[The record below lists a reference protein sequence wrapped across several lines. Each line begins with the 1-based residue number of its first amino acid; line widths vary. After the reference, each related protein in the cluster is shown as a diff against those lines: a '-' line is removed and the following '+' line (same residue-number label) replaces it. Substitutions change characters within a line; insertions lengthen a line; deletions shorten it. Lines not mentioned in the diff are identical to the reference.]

1 MGTIGKIFNKIVSPK
16 ISYQPVIEVRV
27 FKDALLHNL
36 HTFQKR
42 YPKLQFA
49 PVIKSNA
56 YGHGMVEV
64 ARILDEYNH
73 PHLASPVKGKGN
85 CTMPFFMVDSFYEAL
100 VLRRAGIKSKILML
114 GFNRIQQ
121 LVNPKLKNCS
131 VSIVDFST
139 LQEVVAKL
147 KKPVSF
153 HLKVDTGMHRQGL
166 WGEEVNKAIA
176 LIESN
181 PNFILE
187 GLCSHLADADGDT
200 QDFTKQQIKLWNETA
215 EKFKQNFSSIKYFH
229 LANTAGTFFTN
240 EITANVARVGI
251 GLYGLNNSQFEK
263 LDLKPALEMASIV
276 SSIKTIPAGEKVGY
290 NITYQAP
297 KETKIATV
305 PAGFNEGVD
314 RRLSNKGFYQVKGKD
329 CPLRGKVSMNISSV
343 EVTDVPGVK
352 VGDEVII
359 ISRNPED
366 ENSVENIA
374 KSCGTVH
381 YEILVHIP
389 QHLRRIIV

>member
-16 ISYQPVIEVRV
+16 INYQPLIEVRI

-36 HTFQKR
+36 HVFQEK
-42 YPKLQFA
+42 YPSLEFA

-56 YGHGMVEV
+56 YGHGMVQV
-64 ARILDEYNH
+64 AKIFDSK
-73 PHLASPVKGKGN
+73 PKA
-85 CTMPFFMVDSFYEAL
+85 FFMVDSFYEAL

-114 GFNRIQQ
+114 GFNRIEQ
-121 LVNPKLKNCS
+121 LINPKLKNCS
-131 VSIVDFST
+131 SAIIDFST

-147 KKPVSF
+147 KKPAIF
-153 HLKVDTGMHRQGL
+153 HLKIDTGMHRQGL

-176 LIESN
+176 LIKSN
-181 PNFILE
+181 PNFNLE
-187 GLCSHLADADGDT
+187 GLCSHLADADGAG
-200 QDFTKQQIKLWNETA
+200 QDFTKQQIRLWNQVV
-215 EKFKQNFSSIKYFH
+215 EKFKQNFPSIKYFH
-229 LANTAGTFFTN
+229 LANTAGTFYTN
-240 EITANVARVGI
+240 EITANVARIGI

-276 SSIKTIPAGEKVGY
+276 TSVKTIPAGEKIGY
-290 NITYQAP
+290 NITYEAP

-314 RRLSNKGFYQVKGKD
+314 RRLSNKGFYQIKGQN

-343 EVTDVPGVK
+343 EVTSVPGVK
-352 VGDEVII
+352 VGDEVVI
-359 ISRNPED
+359 ISRNPSD
-366 ENSVENIA
+366 KNSVENIA
-374 KSCGTVH
+374 KMCDTVH

-389 QHLRRIIV
+389 SILRRIIV